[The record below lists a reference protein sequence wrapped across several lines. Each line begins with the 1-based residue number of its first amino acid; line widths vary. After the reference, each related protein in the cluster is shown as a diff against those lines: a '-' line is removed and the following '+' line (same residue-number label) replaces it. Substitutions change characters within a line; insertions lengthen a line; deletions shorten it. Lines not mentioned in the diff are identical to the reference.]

1 MKFVQNFPET
11 FSIMILSLIPRVIL
25 HKLGK
30 KFQLFANLE
39 NISNNN
45 YTLYIHD
52 ISLYPLLF
60 LNLKKINII
69 FSVTDFQ
76 TNRLLKMLKISK
88 GFNFFY
94 YIIGLIHCFFVESL
108 IFRNIKK
115 LHVYS
120 NYDKQI
126 MQKYFLIKNSI
137 SIPNFKL
144 DQNENNNV
152 SKFENNKDK
161 IFIVGDLN
169 QEEIFQGLKKLINTK
184 YFNKFINRYNFV
196 VKGNYSITIQS
207 KIKKMI
213 NNVEFNEKWL
223 SNDDFI
229 NYLDSFKILLFV
241 DSIAFGLSNRV
252 LDALKSNTLIVGFKE
267 SFTGYN
273 LKNFESVIYLD
284 NFYNL
289 VYAYNLS
296 AFKKKEITMKAK
308 NISKK
313 FSLSNVQSDWDKVL

>member
-1 MKFVQNFPET
+1 MLFWQTQAMEQQCC
-11 FSIMILSLIPRVIL
+11 LITML
-25 HKLGK
+25 F
-30 KFQLFANLE
+30 FQ
-39 NISNNN
+39 I
-45 YTLYIHD
+45 
-52 ISLYPLLF
+52 
-60 LNLKKINII
+60 
-69 FSVTDFQ
+69 
-76 TNRLLKMLKISK
+76 
-88 GFNFFY
+88 
-94 YIIGLIHCFFVESL
+94 
-108 IFRNIKK
+108 
-115 LHVYS
+115 
-120 NYDKQI
+120 
-126 MQKYFLIKNSI
+126 QKYFLIRNSI
-137 SIPNFKL
+137 SISNFKL
-144 DQNENNNV
+144 DKNENNNV

-284 NFYNL
+284 NFYDL

>member
-60 LNLKKINII
+60 LNLKKTNII

-94 YIIGLIHCFFVESL
+94 YIIGLVHCFFVESL

-115 LHVYS
+115 LHLL

-126 MQKYFLIKNSI
+126 MQKYFLIRNSI
-137 SIPNFKL
+137 SISNFKL
-144 DQNENNNV
+144 I
-152 SKFENNKDK
+152 KMK
-161 IFIVGDLN
+161 IIT
-169 QEEIFQGLKKLINTK
+169 FQ
-184 YFNKFINRYNFV
+184 
-196 VKGNYSITIQS
+196 
-207 KIKKMI
+207 
-213 NNVEFNEKWL
+213 
-223 SNDDFI
+223 
-229 NYLDSFKILLFV
+229 
-241 DSIAFGLSNRV
+241 
-252 LDALKSNTLIVGFKE
+252 
-267 SFTGYN
+267 N
-273 LKNFESVIYLD
+273 LKIIRIKYS
-284 NFYNL
+284 
-289 VYAYNLS
+289 
-296 AFKKKEITMKAK
+296 
-308 NISKK
+308 
-313 FSLSNVQSDWDKVL
+313 